1 MPEGQWQVEL
11 PHIRYLGSGRK
22 CQAAMAQEQV
32 RGATPCLRPGMA
44 DGRSHLMP
52 EARGISQEEQP
63 QVQGAVVPRAQ
74 EGLEELFYVQ
84 GQEGRQ

>member
-1 MPEGQWQVEL
+1 
-11 PHIRYLGSGRK
+11 
-22 CQAAMAQEQV
+22 MAS
-32 RGATPCLRPGMA
+32 GATPHPLSGQRPKVPGCDGTGTGERSYPRLRPGMA

-63 QVQGAVVPRAQ
+63 QVQGAVVARAQ